1 MCTLQIKKMGNEK
14 NLKFN
19 NSFKEPHPQ
28 TDEFS
33 KIIEQKLE
41 IIDTLEEFGF
51 LEKFENNLHL
61 RQTAFKANRFI
72 DLGFRTK
79 RGFKR
84 LEKELHNLIEKG
96 IMKSKSTLFL
106 SNIPEKAETITGLF
120 EDVTVEHIYD
130 TLEDHSEVVDPI
142 YVIPVSRSAYLAH
155 MNYNE
160 AKTIASKL
168 NGMIIN
174 HQKIR
179 VYCIPKTNSTDK
191 ELLILNPSQPTIT
204 KFYNPITFFVN
215 FLWIGIISFLS
226 TQLFFLKNSEF
237 HFEWVFKNITSS
249 LK

>member
-1 MCTLQIKKMGNEK
+1 MGNEK

-19 NSFKEPHPQ
+19 NSFKDPHPQ

-41 IIDTLEEFGF
+41 IIDGLQEFGF
-51 LEKFENNLHL
+51 LENFENNLQL

-72 DLGFRTK
+72 DFGFKTK

-106 SNIPEKAETITGLF
+106 SNIPEKAELITGLY

-130 TLEDHSEVVDPI
+130 TLGDHSEVVDPI
-142 YVIPVSRSAYLAH
+142 YVIPVSRNAYLAY
-155 MNYNE
+155 MNYDE
-160 AKTIASKL
+160 AKNIASKL

-179 VYCIPKTNSTDK
+179 IYCIPKNTTDK
-191 ELLILNPSQPTIT
+191 ELLILSDPTPSEPIT
-204 KFYNPITFFVN
+204 KFYSDLTTFVN
-215 FLWIGIISFLS
+215 FVKIGIISFLS
-226 TQLFFLKNSEF
+226 TQLFFSLRNYEF
-237 HFEWVFKNITSS
+237 HFEWVLKNITSS